1 MGKPLVSGILI
12 GGRAMRRTFV
22 GFALG
27 LLFLIYASPGEAVST
42 PEKHSYLVI
51 SQCTGEVRAESPLGT
66 AVESKR
72 IADRQIWEIEPGETL
87 SIQVSDPNPLLF
99 TYTWKEAPKTETADF
114 KAITELTASFKNL
127 VSQLNSIPGVAAQTV
142 GGAPPKETAESVLK
156 NFRKDLNALSEHLD
170 MIPQLIEKSGKSCLD
185 AADVKKTVSEW
196 SPTSQKL
203 LQDLDTDLKKIDD
216 WSLKLFKTGQPPPSQ
231 DIQNITQAQVLGPRV
246 REMMAKLKSFVE
258 LANGIQVPKTFEPP
272 LAFDAAHDSGGTLEI
287 GTVNGNEGVAKDAK
301 VEVKPGQYSFT
312 VSPYSPVHF
321 SVGPAVIYSFI
332 ETENF
337 GTKTESGKILIV
349 RKDSGNQVNGLTVGA
364 MLSITPR
371 AWSNPALRGSI
382 QVGASPVKDKIGLFL
397 GGGVQFFNQLSIGGG
412 IAYQQAQRLAKG
424 LAVGQE
430 ISSEDKLKTNVIF
443 KPGFYLT
450 VTLGLGGTR

>member
-1 MGKPLVSGILI
+1 
-12 GGRAMRRTFV
+12 MRRTFV

-27 LLFLIYASPGEAVST
+27 LLFLIHASPGEAVSS

-51 SQCTGEVRAESPLGT
+51 SQCTGEVRAENPLGT
-66 AVESKR
+66 AVDSKR
-72 IADRQIWEIEPGETL
+72 ITDRQIWEIEPGETL

-114 KAITELTASFKNL
+114 KAIAELAASFKSL
-127 VSQLNSIPGVAAQTV
+127 VSQLNTIPGASLVVA
-142 GGAPPKETAESVLK
+142 GGAPPPETAASVLK
-156 NFRKDLNALSEHLD
+156 QFRDDLMTLSNRLD
-170 MIPQLIEKSGKSCLD
+170 MIPGLIEKSGKSCPD
-185 AADVKKTVSEW
+185 ALEVRRTVSGW
-196 SPTSQKL
+196 SPTAQKL

-216 WSLKLFKTGQPPPSQ
+216 WSLKIFQAGQTASPK
-231 DIQNITQAQVLGPRV
+231 DIQNITQVQGLRPRV
-246 REMMAKLKSFVE
+246 QEMMAKLKSFAE
-258 LANGIQVPKTFEPP
+258 LANGIQVPITFEPP

-287 GTVNGNEGVAKDAK
+287 GTVNGNEGVAKTAK
-301 VEVKPGQYSFT
+301 VEVKPGKYSFT
-312 VSPYSPVHF
+312 VSPYSPVHY
-321 SVGPAVIYSFI
+321 SVGPAAIYSFI

-337 GTKTESGKILIV
+337 GTKTEGGKILIV

-371 AWSNPALRGSI
+371 AWSNPAFRGSI

-412 IAYQQAQRLAKG
+412 IAYQQAQRLGKG
-424 LAVGQE
+424 LTVGQE

-450 VTLGLGGTR
+450 VTVGIGGTK